1 MSKSLG
7 TGIDPIELI
16 DRHGADATRFGLLAN
31 SSTQDVRFSEEK
43 IAQGAQLTNKLFNAS
58 RLILLNVGDTP
69 PAPAPGAIEDRWI
82 LSRLQRAKAEAAERL
97 AAFDFAKLAL
107 GLYDFV
113 FGELCDWYLELV
125 KPRLY
130 DGDEA
135 ARATAGHVLR
145 ETLALAHPVIPFVT
159 EELWELCGEDAL
171 LAGARVPAVDD
182 ALTDPG
188 AEAAVGAAIETIR
201 AVRGWRES
209 LDAPPS
215 LRLNATVD
223 APDDVLPLIA
233 RMARL
238 DAADGAVVATVPAA
252 YAVAVHAT
260 DGLDVGAAERRRDAE
275 RTRLEGEV
283 RRAEGKLANAGFVAK
298 APEAVVA
305 AERAKLDRLRAELA
319 AL

>member
-1 MSKSLG
+1 
-7 TGIDPIELI
+7 
-16 DRHGADATRFGLLAN
+16 
-31 SSTQDVRFSEEK
+31 
-43 IAQGAQLTNKLFNAS
+43 
-58 RLILLNVGDTP
+58 
-69 PAPAPGAIEDRWI
+69 
-82 LSRLQRAKAEAAERL
+82 
-97 AAFDFAKLAL
+97 
-107 GLYDFV
+107 
-113 FGELCDWYLELV
+113 
-125 KPRLY
+125 
-130 DGDEA
+130 
-135 ARATAGHVLR
+135 VLR

-159 EELWELCGEDAL
+159 EELWELCGEDGL

-182 ALTDPG
+182 AQADPD

-201 AVRGWRES
+201 AIRGWRES
-209 LDAPPS
+209 LEAPPS

-223 APDDVLPLIA
+223 APADVLPLIA

-252 YAVAVHAT
+252 YTVAVHAT
-260 DGLDVGAAERRRDAE
+260 EGLDVGAAGRRRDAE